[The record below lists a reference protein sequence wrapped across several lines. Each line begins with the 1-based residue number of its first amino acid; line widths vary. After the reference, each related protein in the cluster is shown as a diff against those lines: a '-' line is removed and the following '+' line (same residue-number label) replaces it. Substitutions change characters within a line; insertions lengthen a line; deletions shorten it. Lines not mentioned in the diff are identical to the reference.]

1 MAQRGGPWRLAGYTI
16 PDGAVTHGTNA
27 TRARV
32 AREGDR
38 VVRWIVRT
46 YVLGLVG
53 GGLVAL
59 IGLSAGWW

>member
-1 MAQRGGPWRLAGYTI
+1 MAAPAGAHRTSL
-16 PDGAVTHGTNA
+16 THES
-27 TRARV
+27 V

-38 VVRWIVRT
+38 MVRWIVGT

-59 IGLSAGWW
+59 IGLAAGWW